1 MAVQIEDVGF
11 SFIVDENPRFAYQ
24 GWHLAHSIIDR
35 LHAAPS
41 SIFVQFTS
49 EVDFADGRRVQI
61 IGMQGDNNRQIWRR
75 TIL

>member
-1 MAVQIEDVGF
+1 MALQIEDMGF

-24 GWHLAHSIIDR
+24 GWHLAHSIIER

-49 EVDFADGRRVQI
+49 EVDCKRSTSSNHWDAGR
-61 IGMQGDNNRQIWRR
+61 
-75 TIL
+75 